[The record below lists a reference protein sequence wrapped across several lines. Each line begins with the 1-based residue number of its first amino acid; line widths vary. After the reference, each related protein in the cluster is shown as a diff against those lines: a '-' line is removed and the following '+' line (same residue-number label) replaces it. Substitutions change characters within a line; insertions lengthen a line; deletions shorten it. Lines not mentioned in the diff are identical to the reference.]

1 MPNRRRLRTQFVI
14 LVLFGDVILP
24 RGGRVWTAS
33 LLQMLQVL
41 GVSERAAR
49 STLSRM
55 RRREWLRPERDGRH
69 SLYSLTARGRRILA
83 EGGQRIFEPRRLE
96 WDGLWHEVVYS
107 LPENK
112 RQLRNALRKRL
123 AWLGFGRL
131 APGTWISPHNRQ
143 PEVEALLTDL
153 GARGYVQYFSG
164 LRLMGTADRS
174 LVERCWDLR
183 GLNQQYARFV
193 SRWEPKYEKCTAS
206 LVRGDMLSPAD
217 CFAQRFWITHEYS
230 PFPRLDPN
238 LPAALLPGDWL
249 GDKAAQLF
257 NGYRLL
263 LNGRAQDFVES
274 AGAHSNGRSG

>member
-14 LVLFGDVILP
+14 LVLSGDVILP

-193 SRWEPKYEKCTAS
+193 SRWEPKY
-206 LVRGDMLSPAD
+206 
-217 CFAQRFWITHEYS
+217 
-230 PFPRLDPN
+230 
-238 LPAALLPGDWL
+238 
-249 GDKAAQLF
+249 
-257 NGYRLL
+257 
-263 LNGRAQDFVES
+263 
-274 AGAHSNGRSG
+274 